1 MVNEPP
7 TFISKDSFPTY
18 LFNAIKYDL
27 EKLPDGYYKL
37 DIFNMVVNTE
47 GKLVFYNPDTLKVV
61 SNGLT
66 SFSIESAGTMDDV
79 MSSIESMLNSRPPSY
94 LMPSLKTMPA
104 IQQAYKRRL
113 YLSVNRALQHC
124 PRFKPAAV
132 DGNPSI
138 FYWMLLNIA
147 IHMSM

>member
-1 MVNEPP
+1 
-7 TFISKDSFPTY
+7 
-18 LFNAIKYDL
+18 
-27 EKLPDGYYKL
+27 
-37 DIFNMVVNTE
+37 MVVNTE

-94 LMPSLKTMPA
+94 LMPSLKTMPG

-113 YLSVNRALQHC
+113 YLSMNKALQHC
-124 PRFKPAAV
+124 PRFKPATI
-132 DGNPSI
+132 DGKPVN
-138 FYWMLLNIA
+138 FLLDVA
-147 IHMSM
+147 KYSYPYVYVVRSHKASMIKMKSN